1 MTIKEKDE
9 QIKAKK
15 AEAFDVFQ
23 SIEHG
28 KIYYNQLLQEIAQLN
43 QAPTEPELEDKTDG
57 IDS

>member
-1 MTIKEKDE
+1 MTILERDE

-28 KIYYNQLLQEIAQLN
+28 KMYYNQLLQEIAQL
-43 QAPTEPELEDKTDG
+43 QKAPIEPEVEDKTDV